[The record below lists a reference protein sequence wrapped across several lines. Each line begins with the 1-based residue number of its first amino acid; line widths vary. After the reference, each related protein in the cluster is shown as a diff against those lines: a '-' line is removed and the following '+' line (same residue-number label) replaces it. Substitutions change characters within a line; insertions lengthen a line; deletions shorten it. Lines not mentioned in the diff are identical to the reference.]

1 MVFCIC
7 NISTWS
13 IHQYIHLVGPKVENT
28 PEGGVTVAPVCVS
41 VVSKIIESLK
51 DVLAMTKMVL
61 VVMIAMPW
69 KKSNMLRN
77 GLVFFQPDS
86 FHGQA
91 RYPWF
96 LHLRTHYELH
106 PWHLGSSTLEFGGFR
121 PGHML
126 RPAENFIREMKE
138 LSNRAGL
145 HWDNNKNDRPGDDG
159 TLRSV

>member
-61 VVMIAMPW
+61 VVMIVMPW

-91 RYPWF
+91 RYPCF

-106 PWHLGSSTLEFGGFR
+106 PWHLGSSTLEFGGFD
-121 PGHML
+121 
-126 RPAENFIREMKE
+126 ESFRETWTHV
-138 LSNRAGL
+138 ATG
-145 HWDNNKNDRPGDDG
+145 
-159 TLRSV
+159 